1 MIIVR
6 VFKVNVISY
15 VHVMFDWHFSQ
26 FSFAWFSSLQ
36 FSTAF
41 AHHST
46 LFFFSLRD
54 LETMSSTSVIAGIR
68 ACVGST
74 CEVTTNRGLRLVR
87 TELAKTQTRS
97 TKAELDRLHSDL
109 LLGPVEGSRPLTRS
123 QKRVLPGISVLGGQS
138 AASSS
143 HEPAHRPPPTAPKRR
158 RASTPTPPQPVRVP
172 PSPPHAPPQ
181 AVPVDHASHPPV
193 VFDAPASIPHPHGI
207 AETWDLVEER
217 DVDSVQSLR
226 V

>member
-1 MIIVR
+1 
-6 VFKVNVISY
+6 
-15 VHVMFDWHFSQ
+15 
-26 FSFAWFSSLQ
+26 
-36 FSTAF
+36 
-41 AHHST
+41 
-46 LFFFSLRD
+46 
-54 LETMSSTSVIAGIR
+54 MSSTSVIAGIR

-158 RASTPTPPQPVRVP
+158 RASTSKPPQPVRVP

-181 AVPVDHASHPPV
+181 AFPVDHAPPPPV
-193 VFDAPASIPHPHGI
+193 VFDAPASIPHQHGL

-217 DVDSVQSLR
+217 DVTDSFQSLR
-226 V
+226 VEAHHHIGRQAFGVPGAVGKSVFCPETNCRVHVKYAHCHDCLVPHCKLNFRFC